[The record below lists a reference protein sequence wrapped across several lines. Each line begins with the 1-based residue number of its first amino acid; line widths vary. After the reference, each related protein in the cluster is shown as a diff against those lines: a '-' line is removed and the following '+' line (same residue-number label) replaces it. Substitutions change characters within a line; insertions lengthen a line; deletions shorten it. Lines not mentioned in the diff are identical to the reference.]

1 MTRRTLGT
9 MASLAL
15 ALLAPAALSAQ
26 EQAPGEPPAVTV
38 AATAAGDQHQYA
50 GEELGGPRVEAAT
63 VGVRAAAAAGAVA
76 VAAPPQ
82 ARRSLGQARA
92 MMIVGGA
99 TFLAG
104 ALIGGDAGTIIMV
117 AGAGIGLWGL
127 YQYLR

>member
-1 MTRRTLGT
+1 MTRRTMGT
-9 MASLAL
+9 MAALVL
-15 ALLAPAALSAQ
+15 ALLAPAALTAQ
-26 EQAPGEPPAVTV
+26 EQALDELPAVTV

-50 GEELGGPRVEAAT
+50 AEQPGGPRMESAT
-63 VGVRAAAAAGAVA
+63 VGVRSAPAAGAIA

-82 ARRSLGQARA
+82 ARRNLGQARA

-117 AGAGIGLWGL
+117 GGAAIGLWGL